1 MMKVIVFNVEHGACS
16 FLTTPNGYTVMIDA
30 GCTQGFSPIQY
41 LLPRELK
48 TATKWGNRAFTEL
61 IITHPHEDHIND
73 IETIKKTCSPALL
86 TRQRYNWDDVKVS
99 EDGEYK
105 KLDIYAAWQNTYNA
119 TPVEFPSMEWT
130 SRRLV
135 SRLMRLRR

>member
-1 MMKVIVFNVEHGACS
+1 VLLVY
-16 FLTTPNGYTVMIDA
+16 TTRLSEQIGPDRIGHLDYPGNERR
-30 GCTQGFSPIQY
+30 TQGFSPIQY